1 MYSDL
6 RKIIY
11 IYFFDFFRFFL
22 EFFAHFLLKFSAELC
37 KFAVFIKTDIY
48 DFFDKKISQN
58 LNFCRK
64 FDENNFKF
72 THDRPLFWSFLQF
85 SFSQL

>member
-1 MYSDL
+1 MTMNFMKTHNDVNYH
-6 RKIIY
+6 
-11 IYFFDFFRFFL
+11 FFRFFL

-37 KFAVFIKTDIY
+37 KFAVFIKTCISNFY
-48 DFFDKKISQN
+48 ITKITKN

-72 THDRPLFWSFLQF
+72 TRDHPLFNSFLQF
-85 SFSQL
+85 SFSQI